1 MAIYANLSIDQGSDF
16 TEEITVRDNHDN
28 IVNLSGYTAHSQ
40 MRRHH
45 TSSTKYDFNVSIIS
59 ESAGIVSMKLN
70 SSVSNNIKPGRYQ
83 YDVELRETSTGNV
96 TRIVEGQVEITA
108 GITRRL
114 TR

>member
-1 MAIYANLSIDQGSDF
+1 MTILSICRVILHTLKCED
-16 TEEITVRDNHDN
+16 ITHP
-28 IVNLSGYTAHSQ
+28 
-40 MRRHH
+40 
-45 TSSTKYDFNVSIIS
+45 STKYDFNVSIIS